1 MLVSF
6 VVFVNKEKNITN
18 LTNDFMKRIDKSRYP
33 AHRMEVL
40 FIVLDS
46 PNDGIRILKGSPIIK
61 VVQIKDKSEG
71 AALALCME
79 KCHGDIII
87 MAKFN
92 SIFTK
97 DRILWYG
104 NSFKVDPKLAIM
116 IEPDPGV
123 MVLRKLKISFPGDL
137 FDLKSYLILYALVN
151 KYRIHGSWGRLHVK
165 EVQRFY
171 YKFDKIT
178 VMQKLHVLLKSGA
191 MVI

>member
-6 VVFVNKEKNITN
+6 VVLVNKEKNITN
-18 LTNDFMKRIDKSRYP
+18 LTNDFMKRIDKSCYP

-40 FIVLDS
+40 FIVLGS
-46 PNDGIRILKGSPIIK
+46 PNDGIRILKGRPIIK
-61 VVQIKDKSEG
+61 VVQIKEKSEG
-71 AALALCME
+71 AALAFCME

-92 SIFTK
+92 SVFTK
-97 DRILWYG
+97 DRILFYG
-104 NSFKVDPKLAIM
+104 DCIKSDPKLAMM

-123 MVLRKLKISFPGDL
+123 MVLRKLKINFPGDL
-137 FDLKSYLILYALVN
+137 FNLRSYLILYALVN
-151 KYRIHGSWGRLHVK
+151 KYNIHGKWGRLHKK

-178 VMQKLHVLLKSGA
+178 AMQKLHILFKTGA
-191 MVI
+191 IVI